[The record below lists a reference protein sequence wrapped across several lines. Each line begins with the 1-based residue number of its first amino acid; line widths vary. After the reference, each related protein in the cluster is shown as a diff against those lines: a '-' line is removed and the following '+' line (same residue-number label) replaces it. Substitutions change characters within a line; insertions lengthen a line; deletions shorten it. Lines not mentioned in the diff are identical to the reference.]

1 MLLPDKKYPGFVSEV
16 SIEALGPPGLNA
28 FITNVSSSRTQMFC
42 SHLGQALITQG
53 ATKKRIV
60 TGIER
65 ELGKY
70 TFSVKMPV
78 DGKILKV
85 IQRYPLTVGEGAIR
99 ENPESLVIYE
109 DFKTKMID
117 CFILPKYHALHKDF
131 GFKYVTRNTEKL
143 IADSHVHAGTVFA
156 QTPSLDMDSNYKY
169 GQEVNTAF
177 MSVPQ
182 IIEDG
187 VVISRSLQKRLTTRA
202 YGKRVF
208 KWGKKHYPLN
218 LYPDGDRFKAYP
230 DIGEYIRPD
239 GLLFGLRT
247 HDPSLAP
254 VQMGRESIRTPDYTY
269 DKLTYAE
276 PGARVIDVKV
286 WCERSGKL
294 MTPAGMNEQSDRYAR
309 ASSLYYKNI
318 LDEYN
323 RLKSRDSRNFRIG
336 PMFQRMV
343 TEAIADQGVPGQD
356 KVQKIYR
363 MQPLDEYRVEVT
375 YEYDLIPTI
384 GYKITGC
391 HGNKG
396 VICDVWEDWRMPV
409 DQNGNR
415 ADLIMDGHSTTKRMN
430 PGLMIEH
437 YINGAS
443 RDVSERVR
451 GMLGL
456 DRVSPADADI
466 RTALQSAT
474 AVNAAFE
481 YLLSY
486 YNAISYR
493 MWALCEKLQGAQR
506 VKHVESIVREGI
518 YLWIPT
524 DNEYPIVEVIKEIRD
539 RFPQVH
545 GPVKYT
551 GSSGVESTTALPIF
565 IASMY
570 IMLLEKTGENWA
582 AVASARL
589 QHFGIP
595 AKLTNEDKYAAPARQ
610 QPVRTLGESEVRSW
624 EATVGPEIVADLIDQ
639 SSNPTVHKEII
650 RNILRADRP
659 NSIER
664 VIDRN
669 RFPVGSSRPLVY
681 YRHVLECAGV
691 RLVRRRGSDHV

>member
-1 MLLPDKKYPGFVSEV
+1 MSQTQLKYPGFVSEV
-16 SIEALGPPGLNA
+16 SIEELGPPGLNP

-42 SHLGQALITQG
+42 SHLGQALIVNG
-53 ATKKRIV
+53 ASKKRIV

-70 TFSVKMPV
+70 TFSVKMPA

-85 IQRYPLTVGEGAIR
+85 IHRYPFTVGEGAIR

-109 DFKTKMID
+109 DFETKVID
-117 CFILPKYHALHKDF
+117 CFVLPKYHALHKDF
-131 GFKYVTRNTEKL
+131 GFRYVTRNTEKL
-143 IADSHVHAGTVFA
+143 IADAHVKMDTVFA
-156 QTPSLDMDSNYKY
+156 QSPSLDMESNYRY
-169 GQEVNTAF
+169 GLEVNTAF
-177 MSVPQ
+177 MSIPQ

-187 VVISRSLQKRLTTRA
+187 VVISKTLQKQLTTKA

-218 LYPDGDRFKAYP
+218 LYPDGSKFKAYP

-247 HDPSLAP
+247 HDASLAP
-254 VQMGRESIRTPDYTY
+254 VQMGREAMGSPDYTY

-276 PGARVIDVKV
+276 PGARVIDVRV
-286 WCERSGKL
+286 WSERSGKL
-294 MTPAGMNEQSDRYAR
+294 MTPAGIEEQSDRYAK
-309 ASSLYYKNI
+309 AMSLYYKNI
-318 LDEYN
+318 LDEYT
-323 RLKSRDSRNFRIG
+323 RLKNRDTRNFKIG
-336 PMFQRMV
+336 PMMQRMV
-343 TEAIADQGVPGQD
+343 TEAIADQGIVGQD
-356 KVQKIYR
+356 RVQKIYR

-375 YEYDLIPTI
+375 YEYDLVPTI
-384 GYKITGC
+384 GYKLTGC

-396 VICDVWEDWRMPV
+396 VVCDVWEDCDMPI

-456 DRVSPADADI
+456 QRVNPADTDI
-466 RTALQSAT
+466 RTAMTNAT
-474 AVNAAFE
+474 AAMVAFD
-481 YLLSY
+481 YLASY
-486 YNAISYR
+486 YETISFR
-493 MWALCEKLQGAQR
+493 MWKLVMGLSTQQR
-506 VKHVESIVREGI
+506 IKHVESVVREGV
-518 YLWIPT
+518 YLWVPT
-524 DNEYPIVEVIKEIRD
+524 DNDYPIIEVIKELRD
-539 RFPQVH
+539 HFPQVH
-545 GPVKYT
+545 GPVQYT
-551 GSSGVESTTALPIF
+551 GSSRVRSTTELPIF

-610 QPVRTLGESEVRSW
+610 QPVRTMGESEVRSW
-624 EATVGPEIVADLIDQ
+624 EAIIGPLATADLMDQ

-650 RNILRADRP
+650 RNILRAEKP
-659 NSIER
+659 NSIDR

-669 RFPVGSSRPLVY
+669 RFPMGNGRPLVF
-681 YRHVLECAGV
+681 YRHVLECAGL
-691 RLVRRRGSDHV
+691 RFVRRKGVEHV